1 MNKLAA
7 VLLCISFG
15 LLTAG
20 AALLHTA
27 AGLITAGVLAGAAGV
42 LSMTAGPTM
51 SKTEREPR

>member
-7 VLLCISFG
+7 LLLLVSFG

-27 AGLITAGVLAGAAGV
+27 AGLITAGVLAGAGGV
-42 LSMTAGPTM
+42 LSMTAGPSK

>member
-7 VLLCISFG
+7 LLLLVSSG

-27 AGLITAGVLAGAAGV
+27 AGLITAGVLTGAAGV
-42 LSMTAGPTM
+42 LSMTASPTT